1 MFYGTLILAAVQV
14 ALLGYVIYRQR
25 KMEKII
31 MATNAGLTA
40 LQKADSD
47 LAAEVVTVVAD
58 IATLSAQLS
67 ALNSEDPAVAAL
79 AADIETKVEALQA
92 AVAPPAPAPAS

>member
-1 MFYGTLILAAVQV
+1 MFYGTRILAAVQV
-14 ALLGYVIYRQR
+14 AMLGYVIYKLTQ
-25 KMEKII
+25 MEKI
-31 MATNAGLTA
+31 MATVPAGLTA

>member
-1 MFYGTLILAAVQV
+1 MFFRKLIEAVEDTSTK
-14 ALLGYVIYRQR
+14 LGYVIY
-25 KMEKII
+25 KLNALEKII

-58 IATLSAQLS
+58 IADLSAQLS

-79 AADIETKVEALQA
+79 AADIEAKVKALQD
-92 AVAPPAPAPAS
+92 AVAPPAV